1 MASPGNPN
9 WLLECPL
16 IEDFTVPPENEFIW
30 TPQGFNDA
38 LSNGS
43 FCFKMDRSNP
53 FRRVKTIIGCMKFF
67 MRVFKA
73 YRGDTTG
80 IFVLVSFIFAKEFL
94 TYQLLLSLEINS
106 F

>member
-38 LSNGS
+38 LSNG
-43 FCFKMDRSNP
+43 RIAHIE
-53 FRRVKTIIGCMKFF
+53 TH
-67 MRVFKA
+67 A
-73 YRGDTTG
+73 YREERISG
-80 IFVLVSFIFAKEFL
+80 L
-94 TYQLLLSLEINS
+94 TVTREPAQEGPAGPGSARVYTRRRRKLPEEAADRVDPIWG
-106 F
+106 